1 MGTRQKAIRR
11 WIPFGGA
18 RAEGAAGTVR
28 STRSRWRQIV
38 SIAARQ
44 QGLVT
49 RRDLLAAGVPAATVS
64 DWLGT
69 GRLHQIHRG
78 VYSVGQPVGGA
89 DARRMAAVLA
99 CGAGA
104 YLSHRCCCEHWE
116 LVPAAPG
123 TPLEVTVLGRRPKG
137 PRGVRVHRAEE
148 VAEDE
153 LTVLRGVPVTSAAR
167 AVIDLAATADR
178 YTVAKAYEEGLIQG
192 FYDRDEMARLV
203 DRHAGRRGI
212 KKVRFLVERDAPPSW
227 TIGEAHKRL
236 LELVRSAGLPH
247 PETEVQIGPYRVDM
261 LWRRERVI
269 VEVDGATYHS
279 LPSRI
284 EADKRRDAELAARGY
299 IVIRVTWRQLIDE
312 PHAVLARITSVLA
325 QRAAA

>member
-1 MGTRQKAIRR
+1 
-11 WIPFGGA
+11 
-18 RAEGAAGTVR
+18 
-28 STRSRWRQIV
+28 
-38 SIAARQ
+38 
-44 QGLVT
+44 
-49 RRDLLAAGVPAATVS
+49 
-64 DWLGT
+64 
-69 GRLHQIHRG
+69 
-78 VYSVGQPVGGA
+78 
-89 DARRMAAVLA
+89 MAAVLA

-123 TPLEVTVLGRRPKG
+123 TPLEVTLLGRRPKG

-299 IVIRVTWRQLIDE
+299 IVIRVTGGSSSTSRTPCSRGSRACSRSAPPPDPRLQPLVGSTVE
-312 PHAVLARITSVLA
+312 KSTSRMRPARLRHSVGSTVERLMSRLGA
-325 QRAAA
+325 PAPT